1 MIIWFWL
8 CFILQLT
15 LNCNVVDG
23 PTLLFHQ
30 QYRVYHFYS
39 SGWFLH
45 RKGTDC
51 IKNHRFSNYYHCNA
65 NEYEASRKWRVNIDR
80 YGSCFYRMPATF
92 RLSWRIDREGTG
104 GRRWTEVP
112 LFWGWPTSWS
122 PKRIY
127 HTMTTLCCLLSKLTS
142 NTFILNYALTKT
154 SYLTSYNV
162 HIGYGLTKEEI
173 IFIHILIT
181 INRDRIMRK

>member
-142 NTFILNYALTKT
+142 NTFILTLWANEDFIPNFLQCTYWLWTYKRRNYFHTYFDYHKQ
-154 SYLTSYNV
+154 
-162 HIGYGLTKEEI
+162 G
-173 IFIHILIT
+173 
-181 INRDRIMRK
+181 

>member
-1 MIIWFWL
+1 MDL
-8 CFILQLT
+8 
-15 LNCNVVDG
+15 
-23 PTLLFHQ
+23 
-30 QYRVYHFYS
+30 RYS
-39 SGWFLH
+39 SINNTGFTISIRLAGFFIAKV
-45 RKGTDC
+45 RTALKITD
-51 IKNHRFSNYYHCNA
+51 SLNYYHCNS

-142 NTFILNYALTKT
+142 NTLILNYAQTKT

-173 IFIHILIT
+173 ISIHILII